1 MKVFERLPFHKQY
14 HYFMVFTY
22 LILQS
27 IQGNKAFMKS
37 KLTLCTAVYI

>member
-1 MKVFERLPFHKQY
+1 MKVFERHPFHKQY
-14 HYFMVFTY
+14 HYFIVFTY

-27 IQGNKAFMKS
+27 IQGNKASMKS